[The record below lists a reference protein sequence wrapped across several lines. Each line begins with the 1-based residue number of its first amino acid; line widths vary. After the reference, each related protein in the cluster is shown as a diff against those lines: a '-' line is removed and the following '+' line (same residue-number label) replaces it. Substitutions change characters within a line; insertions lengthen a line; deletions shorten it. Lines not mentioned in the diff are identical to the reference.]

1 MPSIRST
8 LIVCTEN
15 QSNQSA
21 TARSTIISV
30 VDRSV
35 KAVTPSFFA
44 CIALHDPVGVEFN
57 KSDTAIALAKVIG
70 MYYEH

>member
-1 MPSIRST
+1 MPSIRPA
-8 LIVCTEN
+8 LIVYTEN
-15 QSNQSA
+15 QSNPSA

-35 KAVTPSFFA
+35 KAVSPSFFA
-44 CIALHDPVGVEFN
+44 CIALHDPVGIEFN
-57 KSDTAIALAKVIG
+57 KIDTVTALAKVIG

>member
-1 MPSIRST
+1 
-8 LIVCTEN
+8 
-15 QSNQSA
+15 
-21 TARSTIISV
+21 